1 MTQNSRLSQNS
12 RLPLLAPLVLAAA
25 LAQAAPNPPASP
37 GDASSFPI
45 TLEAELAGIAEAA
58 GGRVGAAVAVLETG
72 ERAGYRAD
80 ERFPMQS
87 VYKLPIA
94 MAVLDRVE
102 RGLLK
107 LDQVVPVRPQ
117 DLVPGLHSPLRDRHP
132 GGAFLTVRELVRHA
146 IVESDGTASDVLLAL
161 AGGPTDVTA
170 YLRGL
175 GVSEVMV
182 ATSERMMTTHHK
194 VQYRN
199 WATPR
204 GAISLLRILH
214 GSRRVPESAREVLMR
229 DLVATGTG
237 PRRLKGRLPGGTVVA
252 HKTGTGRGMHGVMA
266 ATNDIGLV
274 TLPDGRHMAVAA
286 FVSDSAADEET
297 REGVIARIAR
307 AAWDRFTRR

>member
-1 MTQNSRLSQNS
+1 MFV
-12 RLPLLAPLVLAAA
+12 LAVLAAA
-25 LAQAAPNPPASP
+25 VVEAAPPPAASP
-37 GDASSFPI
+37 DAVALAIP
-45 TLEAELAGIAEAA
+45 LEAEIATLAEGA

-72 ERAGYRAD
+72 ERAGHRAD

-94 MAVLDRVE
+94 MAVLDRVDK
-102 RGLLK
+102 GLLR
-107 LDQVVPVRPQ
+107 LDAVVPIGPEE
-117 DLVPGLHSPLRDRHP
+117 LVPGLHSPLRDHHP
-132 GGAFLTVRELVRHA
+132 QGVRLTVRELVHHA
-146 IVESDGTASDVLLAL
+146 IVQSDGTASDVLLGL

-175 GVSEVMV
+175 GVSEMMV

-204 GAISLLRILH
+204 GALSLLRILH
-214 GSRRVPESAREVLMR
+214 QSRRVPAAAREILLR
-229 DLVATGTG
+229 DLAETGTG
-237 PRRLKGRLPGGTVVA
+237 RRRLKGRLPEGTVVA
-252 HKTGTGRGMHGVMA
+252 HKTGTGRGVEGVVA

-274 TLPDGRHMAVAA
+274 TLPDGRHMAIAVFVA
-286 FVSDSAADEET
+286 DSPADEEA

-307 AAWDRFTRR
+307 AAWDRFTATRAGGEPATPP